1 MSDSNMPVI
10 EAEQD
15 VLKDTQAYELAFH
28 VLPTMTEG
36 EVQSVCDR
44 LKALITNASGSVTLE
59 EVPARFDLAYDL
71 VKFLE
76 GRNRKFSSSYFGWIR
91 FTLSPDAI
99 EEVTKEVAGSKEL
112 LRHLIIK
119 LTRTEEAHPFFFHPA
134 IADRVVETII
144 VEAEDAEVVE
154 EATEEVAEEK
164 AADDGEVKE
173 ETV

>member
-1 MSDSNMPVI
+1 MSDSNMPVA
-10 EAEQD
+10 EAGQD

-28 VLPTMTEG
+28 VLPTVTEG
-36 EVQSVCDR
+36 EVNTVFDR
-44 LKALITNASGSVTLE
+44 LKASITKAGGTITIE

-76 GRNRKFSSSYFGWIR
+76 GRNRKFSSSYFGWVR
-91 FTLSPDAI
+91 FTLTPDKL
-99 EEVTKEVAGSKEL
+99 EEVTADVAGTKEL

-119 LTRTEEAHPFFFHPA
+119 LTRAEEAHPFFFHPA

-144 VEAEDAEVVE
+144 VEPEDGEVVE
-154 EATEEVAEEK
+154 EVVEEK
-164 AADDGEVKE
+164 VEEDGEVKE